1 MCAGR
6 NTLAFD
12 AGPEFS
18 VDTSP
23 AQSAAAFFKIASASI
38 VQAGT
43 APAQIANASLDE
55 GCWQSHG
62 RPPQPGKVLRTCLQS
77 VHLPLR
83 IRLAHPLVDLM
94 PQRVIAHVQSRTA
107 PRDLESDD
115 RGRTLWLHALPD
127 GEGGIVILQH
137 APAAFPGPRPLD
149 SVFYAAAVH
158 LRGNISVL
166 IPSINDLPEQQFAV
180 PSAR

>member
-6 NTLAFD
+6 NTLTFYA
-12 AGPEFS
+12 APEFP

-23 AQSAAAFFKIASASI
+23 AQSAAAFFKIASTSI
-38 VQAGT
+38 VQAGA

-62 RPPQPGKVLRTCLQS
+62 RPLQPGKVLRTCLQP

-83 IRLAHPLVDLM
+83 LCLAHPRVDLM
-94 PQRVIAHVQSRTA
+94 AQRVIAHVHSRTA
-107 PRDLESDD
+107 PRDLESSNL
-115 RGRTLWLHALPD
+115 RRTLCLHALPA
-127 GEGGIVILQH
+127 GEAGIVILQH

-149 SVFYAAAVH
+149 MVVYASAVH
-158 LRGNISVL
+158 LRGNISVP
-166 IPSINDLPEQQFAV
+166 IPSINDIPEQQFAV
-180 PSAR
+180 PNAR